1 MSLSPRAAVALLL
14 AGSLLLGLAHIA
26 LLPPWEG
33 FDETAHY
40 SYIQQVATTGHWTR
54 AGDRITRDVD
64 EYLKVA
70 PANENLPADWTYF
83 RFFGAAPDVVTRGAQ
98 MVHAPPPEP
107 RAFAPGRLGNSA
119 SQHPPLYYYLMAPA
133 YLVSNGWSL
142 GAQLLFLRAISYL
155 IAWGSLAA
163 LAAAMLRHI
172 GEDERMA
179 VLLPLAIGLWPLM
192 FPMWFPEAARIGNDS
207 LVVLFAALTLVLLD
221 RIAREATMRDHALL
235 GVALGLAL
243 ITKATFL
250 PVAAAAGIVLTALA
264 WSARAIAGERGR
276 RLKGLALCVLL
287 AALIS
292 AWWYLGKLVETGS
305 LIGSVDVAAVN
316 AKGATLADL
325 PNVLTRYR
333 LMLVAWVL
341 PVSFLWYGTWSFVQ
355 PPGLSMLPFFGLVA
369 MLLFGIYR
377 YFRDHGLGAT
387 DWFALLAFSL
397 FAAGLGYQS
406 LILLVLTANPAP
418 TWYLHS
424 ISPILAL
431 LAGCGIGG
439 AVRFLWLRTLM
450 NIALLYAL
458 LFLPAVTLLDLLFF
472 AGCAPLMPNRR
483 YFSFEDGMR
492 CLADF
497 SRIHDNL
504 AVLTMPNIGFALFLV
519 GWIVMLVGTIAATRL
534 LSALNTKAAY
544 A

>member
-1 MSLSPRAAVALLL
+1 M
-14 AGSLLLGLAHIA
+14 
-26 LLPPWEG
+26 
-33 FDETAHY
+33 
-40 SYIQQVATTGHWTR
+40 
-54 AGDRITRDVD
+54 
-64 EYLKVA
+64 
-70 PANENLPADWTYF
+70 
-83 RFFGAAPDVVTRGAQ
+83 
-98 MVHAPPPEP
+98 
-107 RAFAPGRLGNSA
+107 
-119 SQHPPLYYYLMAPA
+119 
-133 YLVSNGWSL
+133 
-142 GAQLLFLRAISYL
+142 
-155 IAWGSLAA
+155 
-163 LAAAMLRHI
+163 
-172 GEDERMA
+172 
-179 VLLPLAIGLWPLM
+179 
-192 FPMWFPEAARIGNDS
+192 
-207 LVVLFAALTLVLLD
+207 
-221 RIAREATMRDHALL
+221 
-235 GVALGLAL
+235 
-243 ITKATFL
+243 
-250 PVAAAAGIVLTALA
+250 
-264 WSARAIAGERGR
+264 
-276 RLKGLALCVLL
+276 
-287 AALIS
+287 
-292 AWWYLGKLVETGS
+292 
-305 LIGSVDVAAVN
+305 DVAAVN

-439 AVRFLWLRTLM
+439 AVRFLCLRTLM

-519 GWIVMLVGTIAATRL
+519 GWIVMLVGTIAATRF